1 MPTANSLFSAYL
13 AENADLILRLCL
25 AEGFV
30 FSVKES
36 ARCITVRCTLPS
48 AYVRFVVFDDHRIIN
63 PHGGKPHVC
72 NQWHK
77 AVGDPISFTMG
88 RDLADTS
95 RLQEVLRA
103 AAVMCLTQSEAFNDM
118 KAKIFP

>member
-1 MPTANSLFSAYL
+1 MPTANSSFSAYL
-13 AENADLILRLCL
+13 AKNRDQILELCL

-48 AYVRFVVFDDHRIIN
+48 GYVRFVVFDDHRIIN

-103 AAVMCLTQSEAFNDM
+103 TAVMCLTQSEAFNDM